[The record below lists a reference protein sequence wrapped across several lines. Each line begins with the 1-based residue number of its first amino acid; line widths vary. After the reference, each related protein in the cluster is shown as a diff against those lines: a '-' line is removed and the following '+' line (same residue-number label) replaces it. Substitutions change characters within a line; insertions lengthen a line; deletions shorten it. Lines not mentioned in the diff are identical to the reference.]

1 MFVHGASDRVF
12 GIDESIQVTL
22 ATQSLDEAF

>member
-1 MFVHGASDRVF
+1 MFVHGASDKVF
-12 GIDESIQVTL
+12 GTCEHIEVTL